1 MWAIHLVRSN
11 GDSTILADPIADT
24 RVLGSTRYYM
34 VLPSTTIVIL
44 PSTTWNYLIKFVGEK
59 SMSTRQKALP
69 GTTRYYPSTGTKL
82 IPCNQLT
89 TNRTAI
95 LPNHHYY
102 HFHSSSET
110 NTCLGCLPPTPPSHR
125 SMRMRYANSPIYA
138 TVGGIALIIA
148 NRALDSYVG
157 IGLHVNWAAL
167 LFIATFT
174 SDWLCLSYGIVV
186 PRL

>member
-1 MWAIHLVRSN
+1 
-11 GDSTILADPIADT
+11 
-24 RVLGSTRYYM
+24 
-34 VLPSTTIVIL
+34 
-44 PSTTWNYLIKFVGEK
+44 
-59 SMSTRQKALP
+59 
-69 GTTRYYPSTGTKL
+69 
-82 IPCNQLT
+82 
-89 TNRTAI
+89 
-95 LPNHHYY
+95 
-102 HFHSSSET
+102 
-110 NTCLGCLPPTPPSHR
+110 
-125 SMRMRYANSPIYA
+125 MRMRYANSPIYA